1 MSISTSAMIH
11 CVKAIWLA
19 IQWLCRI
26 NILCDEVDCNTNP
39 RNKENANWCFFISAD
54 FSKTNRQLLTNY
66 NSLPKLEFGFRAKHF
81 TIQQRHRLVDVISFL
96 KTTMYVLRYF
106 LMSLRNFIRRGIL
119 DYFINCAN
127 SLTKIFIFKSY
138 ICVVCSWNE

>member
-81 TIQQRHRLVDVISFL
+81 TIQQRHRLVDVIFSEKHDVRFAIFL
-96 KTTMYVLRYF
+96 DVIKEFYKAWYFGLFYKLRKFFNENIYF
-106 LMSLRNFIRRGIL
+106 
-119 DYFINCAN
+119 
-127 SLTKIFIFKSY
+127 
-138 ICVVCSWNE
+138 